1 MKKLF
6 FFKSSSGNGTDHK
19 QLHKQKDDHQFQ
31 QHLNNKSQSSEVSD
45 AAAAFRRS
53 RSLSSAAFLI
63 DGASSNDATT
73 TTTTTRSSQHR
84 LRNHSSRCFTPERQV
99 KESASLST
107 CSSNNV
113 LDRYIDGEEHLER
126 SKQKSGSS
134 HNSLSGSRRRLPP
147 RTQSPSQLSD
157 SGGKDKRK
165 SKGLRDA
172 SARSLAR
179 SVIERLSHNTQGK
192 SKALSYEPI
201 RVQDV
206 CGGYNGKTLDSNSD
220 VLANLVV
227 PLAEHYEAVN
237 EYYADDR
244 AEQQKQQFFLHGK
257 DMCMGTNG
265 VCKEGDVSSELERRY
280 KEAEKRVKLLSEE
293 LEEKKF
299 LSDCDFDVSSLVGD
313 IRQMEEER
321 VGLAFEVLSLLRSQ
335 MDERASTREETRRAK
350 TDWDLHIKRLEK
362 EKSDLQVQLEKEF
375 DRRSSEWTSK
385 LDSFKVEEK
394 RLRERVRELAEHNV
408 SLQREISTFH
418 EKETERIDMIRHL
431 EETVTELGATA
442 EEMREENLYLMQN
455 LSKLQESYT
464 GSSDDLDCVRRNFG
478 EKDVECKELHKSVA
492 RFLRTCKEQEKTIEG
507 LRDGLSEEIE
517 KQHSEHVDKKLQ
529 MEQIRLTG
537 VELSL
542 RKELESMKLETKSL
556 LRENNCLLNRVKRN
570 GEEADATTFKLDNE
584 MKMRV
589 CHLQDQGLSM
599 LNESTQ
605 LCYKLLKFIKEKLA
619 QFPESYQSVNNGLSE
634 QFLIE
639 SEMRVHGI
647 RRGTESLKRSLQTVS
662 SLLLEKSND
671 NSESSCTTATRRS
684 EPNNQSVEK
693 SLRAELRAE
702 TLVTSLLREKL
713 YSKEEEI
720 EQLQAEVAAGVRGNE
735 VLQRE
740 VQKTLDNLSVNNH
753 QLKDLK
759 LQMVKKDENI
769 NRLEN
774 NLQEAAKDLAT
785 LPKVLEEREE
795 MWKEV
800 RECRKQNMDLESEK
814 EMLKSKV
821 EKLEEDTLFK
831 EGQITILKDSLGS
844 RHFDLLLSS
853 PEFSYNDFL
862 VQ

>member
-6 FFKSSSGNGTDHK
+6 FFKSSSGNGTDHSK
-19 QLHKQKDDHQFQ
+19 QLPKQKDDQFQ
-31 QHLNNKSQSSEVSD
+31 RNLNSLKGFNKSQSEVSG
-45 AAAAFRRS
+45 AALRRS
-53 RSLSSAAFLI
+53 RSLSSAAFVV
-63 DGASSNDATT
+63 DGTSSNDAT
-73 TTTTTRSSQHR
+73 RSSQQHR
-84 LRNHSSRCFTPERQV
+84 LRNHSSRCFTPERQL
-99 KESASLST
+99 KESGSMSN
-107 CSSNNV
+107 CSSNLSSQV

-126 SKQKSGSS
+126 RKQKSGSS
-134 HNSLSGSRRRLPP
+134 NSSLSGSRRRLPP
-147 RTQSPSQLSD
+147 RAQSPSPLSD
-157 SGGKDKRK
+157 SGKDKRK
-165 SKGLRDA
+165 SKGLRDE

-201 RVQDV
+201 RIQDV
-206 CGGYNGKTLDSNSD
+206 CGGYNGKTLDSKSD
-220 VLANLVV
+220 VLANVVV
-227 PLAEHYEAVN
+227 PLIEEYEPVN
-237 EYYADDR
+237 EYYADYQ
-244 AEQQKQQFFLHGK
+244 AEQQHQQFFLHGK
-257 DMCMGTNG
+257 DT
-265 VCKEGDVSSELERRY
+265 CKEGDVSSELETRY

-299 LSDCDFDVSSLVGD
+299 LSDCDFDISSLVGD

-335 MDERASTREETRRAK
+335 MDERASTREEIRRAK
-350 TDWDLHIKRLEK
+350 NDWDLHIKRLEK
-362 EKSDLQVQLEKEF
+362 EKSELQVALEKEL
-375 DRRSSEWTSK
+375 DRRSSEWTLK
-385 LDSFKVEEK
+385 IESFKVEEK

-431 EETVTELGATA
+431 DETVTELSATA

-455 LSKLQESYT
+455 LTKLQESYT
-464 GSSDDLDCVRRNFG
+464 GSTDDLDCVRRNFE
-478 EKDVECKELHKSVA
+478 EKDMECKELHKSVT
-492 RFLRTCKEQEKTIEG
+492 RFLRTCKEQEKTIQG
-507 LRDGLSEEIE
+507 LRGGFSEEIK
-517 KQHSEHVDKKLQ
+517 KQPSEHVDKKLQ
-529 MEQIRLTG
+529 MEQIRLVG

-542 RKELESMKLETKSL
+542 RKEVESMKREADALR
-556 LRENNCLLNRVKRN
+556 RENNCLLNRVKGN
-570 GEEADATTFKLDNE
+570 GEEADITTFKLDNE

-589 CHLQDQGLSM
+589 CHLQDQGISM

-605 LCYKLLKFIKEKLA
+605 LCYKFLKIIKEK
-619 QFPESYQSVNNGLSE
+619 SVNNGLSE

-647 RRGTESLKRSLQTVS
+647 RRGTESLKRSLQTVT
-662 SLLLEKSND
+662 SLLLEKSNEMAS
-671 NSESSCTTATRRS
+671 NSESSCSSAARPS
-684 EPNNQSVEK
+684 SYSVEK

-713 YSKEEEI
+713 YSKEQEI
-720 EQLQAEVAAGVRGNE
+720 EQLHAEVAAGVRGNE
-735 VLQRE
+735 VLQCE
-740 VQKTLDNLSVNNH
+740 IQNVLDNLSVNNH

-769 NRLEN
+769 NRLEI
-774 NLQEAAKDLAT
+774 NLQEAAKELVT
-785 LPKVLEEREE
+785 LPKVFEEREE

-800 RECRKQNMDLESEK
+800 KECRKRNMDLESEK
-814 EMLKSKV
+814 EMLKKKV

-831 EGQITILKDSLGS
+831 EGQITILKDTLGS
-844 RHFDLLLSS
+844 RQFDLLLSS

>member
-6 FFKSSSGNGTDHK
+6 FFKSSSSSNGTDHK
-19 QLHKQKDDHQFQ
+19 QPHKQKDDQFQ
-31 QHLNNKSQSSEVSD
+31 QNLNSPKGYNKSQSGESGD
-45 AAAAFRRS
+45 AAAFRRS
-53 RSLSSAAFLI
+53 RSFSSAAFLI
-63 DGASSNDATT
+63 DGTSSNDA
-73 TTTTTRSSQHR
+73 TRSSQHR
-84 LRNHSSRCFTPERQV
+84 LRNHSSRCFTPDRQC

-107 CSSNNV
+107 CSSNV

-126 SKQKSGSS
+126 SKQKSGSPHS
-134 HNSLSGSRRRLPP
+134 SLSGSRRGLPP
-147 RTQSPSQLSD
+147 RAQQSPSPLSD

-201 RVQDV
+201 RIQDV
-206 CGGYNGKTLDSNSD
+206 CGGYNGKTLVSNSD
-220 VLANLVV
+220 VLADLVV
-227 PLAEHYEAVN
+227 PLTEHYERVS
-237 EYYADDR
+237 EYYADDQ
-244 AEQQKQQFFLHGK
+244 AEQQHQQFLLHGK
-257 DMCMGTNG
+257 DMFMGTNG
-265 VCKEGDVSSELERRY
+265 VCKEGDVCSELERRY
-280 KEAEKRVKLLSEE
+280 KEAEKRVKLLSQE

-299 LSDCDFDVSSLVGD
+299 LSGCDFDVSSLVGD

-335 MDERASTREETRRAK
+335 MDERASTREEIRRAK
-350 TDWDLHIKRLEK
+350 TDRDLHVKRLEK
-362 EKSDLQVQLEKEF
+362 EKSELQVELEKEF
-375 DRRSSEWTSK
+375 DRRSGEFTSK
-385 LDSFKVEEK
+385 LESFKLEEK

-431 EETVTELGATA
+431 DETVTELSGTA
-442 EEMREENLYLMQN
+442 GEFREENLYLMQN
-455 LSKLQESYT
+455 LTKLQESYT
-464 GSSDDLDCVRRNFG
+464 GSTDDLDCIRRNFE
-478 EKDVECKELHKSVA
+478 EKDMECKELHKSVTKL
-492 RFLRTCKEQEKTIEG
+492 LRTCKEQEKTIEG
-507 LRDGLSEEIE
+507 LKESLSEEIK
-517 KQHSEHVDKKLQ
+517 KQPSEHVDKKLQ
-529 MEQIRLTG
+529 MEQIRLVG
-537 VELSL
+537 VELAL
-542 RKELESMKLETKSL
+542 RKEVESMKLEAESL
-556 LRENNCLLNRVKRN
+556 VRENNCLLNHVKRN
-570 GEEADATTFKLDNE
+570 GEEADVTTFKLDNE

-589 CHLQDQGLSM
+589 CQLQDQGLSM

-605 LCYKLLKFIKEKLA
+605 LCYKLLKIIKEKLT

-671 NSESSCTTATRRS
+671 NSESSCSTSARPS

-735 VLQRE
+735 VLQCE
-740 VQKTLDNLSVNNH
+740 IQNTLDNLSVNNH

-759 LQMVKKDENI
+759 LQMEKKDEII
-769 NRLEN
+769 NRLEI
-774 NLQEAAKDLAT
+774 NLQEAVKDLAT

-800 RECRKQNMDLESEK
+800 KECRKRNMDLESDK
-814 EMLKSKV
+814 EMLKNKV

-831 EGQITILKDSLGS
+831 EGQITILKDTLGS